1 MFEGIIRNGLLMT
14 VAALILTVL
23 GVLAA
28 SRIPVQMIPDLEVRT
43 VTVQTS
49 WPGATPQDIEKEIL
63 IEQEEYLRTV
73 PNLQRLEASASSGRA
88 TIELDF
94 PFGID
99 ITETLIRVNNALTQV
114 PSYPINVDEPRVY
127 ASSFSANSFMF
138 FNVSP
143 LPDNPRGLDM
153 DMMRDFIEDNV
164 RTRMSNVPGVSDV
177 QVWGGAERQ
186 IRVILDPIRLAD
198 RGISITDV
206 RDAIRRRNQD
216 VSGGEIDTGKR
227 RYLLRTVGRFDDVQQ
242 LENLIVDR
250 RGDTLIRLADI
261 AEVEFDHFEIRGLN
275 FVDGD
280 PVINLAVRR
289 ETGSNVIDI
298 KYAMLDAVDRI
309 GREVLEPAG
318 MEIKLIAEDVGYV
331 EASVRNVWTNLA
343 LGALLATLVMYLFLR
358 SARATAV
365 GVIGIPICTIAA
377 FIGLLATGR
386 TINVISLAGVAF
398 SIGMTLDNSIVVIES
413 IELARR
419 RGLDRFRS
427 AVEGVRNVWP
437 AVLAST
443 LTTILVFAPV
453 LFIKEEAGQ
462 LYSDIA
468 IAISAAILA
477 SMLVA
482 ITLIPTAAARLA
494 FGTEARHGP
503 TADAG
508 GPLMNMVDWLI
519 GDPRRR
525 LVTIVSTI
533 ALSVGIILMLTPAA
547 EYLPEGE
554 EPKTFASLNA
564 PPGYNLET
572 MAEIGLE
579 IQEHFLQFVGDDPA
593 RFERGETDVPAI
605 KYLNVRITPDGMR
618 IISEA
623 VDPARINDLMDAIT
637 RKYREYPGMRA
648 FAARG
653 SIITSND
660 GGTRSINLD
669 LSGSDLAVI
678 YDAALAVYRRA
689 QEVFDNPRI
698 QSQPSSL
705 SLAQPL
711 VEVRPDWDR
720 AAELGMDAGS
730 VGYTVAALT
739 DGAYVDEFF
748 LADDKIDIY
757 LYGSDNGQSNLDTL
771 GQLPVFTPQ
780 GTVLPLSAIATITET
795 VDTSTVRRING
806 QRTVTLNVIPPPNI
820 PLETGVETVREQI
833 IAALRAS
840 GEIPAEVAVDISGA
854 SDQLDATKA
863 ALAANYPV
871 ALIIVYLLLVAIFKH
886 WGYPLLIMTTI
897 PLGVA
902 GGILGLWLFNLFGE
916 WLPLIGLNGLHQ
928 PFDMISMLGF
938 LILMGTV
945 VNNPILI
952 VDRAMRLM
960 SEGAVSAQDAVR
972 EAVHVRFRPIAMST
986 LTTIC
991 GLSPLVFIPGAGT
1004 ELYRGVGAIVLFG
1017 ILGAAVVS
1025 LTMLPALTV
1034 TALEW
1039 GKAGPRSGDAPDA
1052 GLGAGKLPVDTG
1064 KY

>member
-1 MFEGIIRNGLLMT
+1 MFETIIRNGLLMT

-28 SRIPVQMIPDLEVRT
+28 TRIPVQMIPDLEVRT

-73 PNLQRLEASASSGRA
+73 PNLQRLEASASTGRA

-94 PFGID
+94 PFGVD
-99 ITETLIRVNNALTQV
+99 MTETLIRVNNALTQV
-114 PSYPINVDEPRVY
+114 PSYPVNVDEPRVY

-143 LPDNPRGLDM
+143 LPGNPRGLDM

-177 QVWGGAERQ
+177 SVWGGAERQ
-186 IRVILDPIRLAD
+186 IRVILDPVALAD
-198 RGISITDV
+198 RRITITDV
-206 RDAIRRRNQD
+206 RDAIRGRNQD
-216 VSGGEIDTGKR
+216 VSGGEIDAGKR
-227 RYLLRTVGRFDDVQQ
+227 RYLLRTVGRFDDVRE
-242 LENLIVDR
+242 LENLIIDR
-250 RGDTLIRLADI
+250 RGDTLIRLGDVAS
-261 AEVEFDHFEIRGLN
+261 VEFDHFEIENIN

-309 GREVLEPAG
+309 DREVLEPSG

-331 EASVRNVWTNLA
+331 EASVKNVWLNLTI
-343 LGALLATLVMYLFLR
+343 GAVLATLVMYLFLR

-365 GVIGIPICTIAA
+365 GVIGIPICTIAS
-377 FIGLLATGR
+377 FIGLLAMGR

-398 SIGMTLDNSIVVIES
+398 AIGMTLDNSIVVIES

-419 RGLDRFRS
+419 QGMDRFRS
-427 AVEGVRNVWP
+427 AVEGVSSVWS

-443 LTTILVFAPV
+443 LTTVLVFAPV

-468 IAISAAILA
+468 IAISASILA

-482 ITLIPTAAARLA
+482 ITLIPTAAARLK
-494 FGTEARHGP
+494 FGTESRHGP

-508 GPLMNMVDWLI
+508 GPLLAMVDWLI
-519 GDPRRR
+519 ADPRRR

-533 ALSVGIILMLTPAA
+533 GLSIAIILFLTPAA

-554 EPKTFASLNA
+554 EPKIFASLNA

-572 MAEIGLE
+572 MSGIGME
-579 IQEHFLQFVGDDPA
+579 IQDYFLQFVGDDPG

-605 KYLNVRITPDGMR
+605 KYLNVRINPGGMR
-618 IISEA
+618 IIAEA
-623 VDPARINDLMDAIT
+623 IDPGRVNDLMDAVT

-669 LSGSDLAVI
+669 ISGPNLPVI

-689 QEVFDNPRI
+689 EQVFENPRI

-711 VEVRPDWDR
+711 IEVRPDWDR

-757 LYGSDNGQSNLDTL
+757 LFGNDRGEANLETL
-771 GQLPVFTPQ
+771 GQLPVFTPR
-780 GTVLPLSAIATITET
+780 GTILPLSAIASIRET

-806 QRTVTLNVIPPPNI
+806 QRTVTLNVIPPPDV
-820 PLETGVETVREQI
+820 PLETGVGIVSEEVI
-833 IAALRAS
+833 GALRAS
-840 GEIPAEVAVDISGA
+840 GAIPAEVAVDISGA
-854 SDQLDATKA
+854 SDQLDATRA

-871 ALIIVYLLLVAIFKH
+871 ALIIVYLLMVAIFRH

-897 PLGVA
+897 PLGIA
-902 GGILGLWLFNLFGE
+902 GGIVGLVLMNAVGAALPAFG
-916 WLPLIGLNGLHQ
+916 LDPVHQ

-960 SEGAVSAQDAVR
+960 QAGASSAREAVR
-972 EAVHVRFRPIAMST
+972 DAVHVRFRPIAMST

-991 GLSPLVFIPGAGT
+991 GLSPLVFMPGAGT

-1034 TALEW
+1034 TVLEW
-1039 GKAGPRSGDAPDA
+1039 RKPRARPGIGGLESGTTP
-1052 GLGAGKLPVDTG
+1052 
-1064 KY
+1064 